1 MWDDVDRQRQMRV
14 LEAAGMA
21 QASEELLDVA
31 ELARELSTSE
41 PVIRMDIGQL
51 HALGLVLDG
60 LREGLPP
67 ILPRAGRQFLA
78 RDGDADHDVLGF
90 LPRVIDDL
98 NAREALLV
106 AGTLVVDE
114 FRVAL
119 LRGAAVEHAQQLVP
133 PAFITA
139 VDDRLALD
147 LFAAAVALMARLS
160 DGAPAGCVAEEI
172 MSVGLME
179 ERITTCS
186 PSAWRCSTLA
196 RMASGAVAF
205 VRFRNTAVP
214 GTRCTGGV
222 RSRISSMNS
231 RNGPSSCSRRSVTS
245 RRPRC
250 HVVRIVNAVTAI
262 SSGSHAP
269 CTNLVRFAARNS
281 RSTVS
286 NGAAPSTTSH
296 SGVPQR
302 WRAM

>member
-1 MWDDVDRQRQMRV
+1 MWDEVDRQRQMRV

-31 ELARELSTSE
+31 ELARELDTSE
-41 PVIRMDIGQL
+41 PVIRMDIGHL

-60 LREGLPP
+60 LEEGLPP

-160 DGAPAGCVAEEI
+160 DGASAGCVAEEI

-179 ERITTCS
+179 EAR
-186 PSAWRCSTLA
+186 AWLEMRREEGELDEAEEHAASDELRGLFELFEDDDVLNMFEMAEPADAALA
-196 RMASGAVAF
+196 GHDPISQQLGVADQRVQSWFRAFGGTAPTGYLRDQTGALDD
-205 VRFRNTAVP
+205 N
-214 GTRCTGGV
+214 
-222 RSRISSMNS
+222 
-231 RNGPSSCSRRSVTS
+231 
-245 RRPRC
+245 
-250 HVVRIVNAVTAI
+250 
-262 SSGSHAP
+262 
-269 CTNLVRFAARNS
+269 
-281 RSTVS
+281 
-286 NGAAPSTTSH
+286 
-296 SGVPQR
+296 
-302 WRAM
+302 

>member
-21 QASEELLDVA
+21 QAAEEVLDVA
-31 ELARELSTSE
+31 EVARELGTSE

-60 LREGLPP
+60 LEEGLPP

-78 RDGDADHDVLGF
+78 RGGDADHDVLGF
-90 LPRVIDDL
+90 LPRAIDDL

-106 AGTLVVDE
+106 AGTLVVDQ

-139 VDDRLALD
+139 VDNRLALD

-172 MSVGLME
+172 ISVGLIE
-179 ERITTCS
+179 EAR
-186 PSAWRCSTLA
+186 AWLEMRREEGALDDAEEHAASDELRGLFELFEDDDVLNMFEMAEPADAALA
-196 RMASGAVAF
+196 GHDPISQQLGVADQRVQSWFRAFGGTAPTGYRRDQAGALDD
-205 VRFRNTAVP
+205 N
-214 GTRCTGGV
+214 
-222 RSRISSMNS
+222 
-231 RNGPSSCSRRSVTS
+231 
-245 RRPRC
+245 
-250 HVVRIVNAVTAI
+250 
-262 SSGSHAP
+262 
-269 CTNLVRFAARNS
+269 
-281 RSTVS
+281 
-286 NGAAPSTTSH
+286 
-296 SGVPQR
+296 
-302 WRAM
+302 